1 MKDQWFEMLLSLFEQ
16 TLTQLKS
23 QQQQLD
29 DLDNHLISIDQD
41 SITVPIFH
49 AQSDKGTR
57 VLTVIEQA
65 KLTKPALQFLMRLLH
80 TGVLSSEQF
89 EQTMNLVLDSNM
101 RFVSV
106 EEIKYIAHQVL
117 SDALSDREL
126 MMLEFSFNAETTRT
140 TMH

>member
-1 MKDQWFEMLLSLFEQ
+1 MKDQLFEMLLSLFEQ

-29 DLDNHLISIDQD
+29 DLDNHLISIDKD
-41 SITVPIFH
+41 SITLPIFH

-57 VLTVIEQA
+57 VITILEQA

-80 TGVLSSEQF
+80 TEVLSSAQF
-89 EQTMNLVLDSNM
+89 EQVMNLVLDSNM

-117 SDALSDREL
+117 SDSLSDREL

>member
-16 TLTQLKS
+16 TLSQIKS
-23 QQQQLD
+23 QQEALED
-29 DLDNHLISIDQD
+29 DDNHIIDIDND
-41 SITVPIFH
+41 SITLPIFH
-49 AQSDKGTR
+49 AQSKTGMR
-57 VLTVIEQA
+57 VLTVLEQA

-89 EQTMNLVLDSNM
+89 EQVMNLVLDSNM

-106 EEIKYIAHQVL
+106 EEVKYITHQVL
-117 SDALSDREL
+117 SDSLSDKEL
-126 MMLEFSFNAETTRT
+126 MMLEFSLNAETALT